1 MKVDDSEHLL
11 HLLVQNLRVILRK
24 LGLLLCMVIEGTVM
38 GFRMTMLWAIDVATL
53 AWSLHK
59 ANLAV
64 AFPALVGIGL

>member
-1 MKVDDSEHLL
+1 
-11 HLLVQNLRVILRK
+11 
-24 LGLLLCMVIEGTVM
+24 M

-64 AFPALVGIGL
+64 AFPALVGIGLYFWLLLFLFFVLHFYIGFCNSLRL